1 MSGKVPEAELA
12 GLLTRAEAIRAT
24 RYTRRSAYCGGSDP
38 VPDGVDV
45 RLLRA
50 WLEDCLGY
58 VRRVHGPGS
67 ELALRLAE
75 RLSRDSSIEELE
87 GALADLAGADK

>member
-1 MSGKVPEAELA
+1 
-12 GLLTRAEAIRAT
+12 
-24 RYTRRSAYCGGSDP
+24 
-38 VPDGVDV
+38 VDV